1 MNTVPDP
8 GRLELAEFYFKE
20 GYRLQT
26 SGDLESA
33 IAAYKRSIELYPTAE
48 AHTFLGWAYSFQGQ
62 IDEAIQECE
71 AAIGIDPE
79 FGNPYNDIGVYLIE
93 KGEYDE
99 AIPWLEKAMAAK
111 RYEPR
116 HYPYM
121 NMGRVLVRKGRYDE
135 AVRELKK
142 ALEIEP
148 NYTVARV
155 ELHKVLGLLN

>member
-1 MNTVPDP
+1 MPDP

-26 SGDLESA
+26 SGDLNGA
-33 IAAYKRSIELYPTAE
+33 IAAYKRSIELYATAE

-62 IDEAIQECE
+62 IDEAIKECE
-71 AAIGIDPE
+71 AAIQVDPE

-99 AIPWLEKAMAAK
+99 AIPWLEKAMVAK

-135 AVRELKK
+135 AIRELKK

-148 NYTVARV
+148 NYVAARI
-155 ELHKVLGLLN
+155 EMHKIVGLLN

>member
-1 MNTVPDP
+1 MPDP

-26 SGDLESA
+26 SGDLNGA
-33 IAAYKRSIELYPTAE
+33 ISAYKRSIELYATAE

-62 IDEAIQECE
+62 IDEAIKECE
-71 AAIGIDPE
+71 AAIQVDPE

-99 AIPWLEKAMAAK
+99 AIPWLEKAMVAK

-121 NMGRVLVRKGRYDE
+121 NMGRVLVRKGMYDE
-135 AVRELKK
+135 AIRELKK

-148 NYTVARV
+148 NYVAARI
-155 ELHKVLGLLN
+155 ELHKIFGLLN

>member
-1 MNTVPDP
+1 MPDP

-20 GYRLQT
+20 GHRLQT
-26 SGDLESA
+26 DGDLDGA
-33 IAAYKRSIELYPTAE
+33 IAAYQRSIELYPTAE

-62 IDEAIQECE
+62 IDEAIKQCE
-71 AAIGIDPE
+71 VAIRIDPE

-99 AIPWLEKAMAAK
+99 AIPWLEKAMVAK

-121 NMGRVLVRKGRYDE
+121 NMGRILVRKGKYEE
-135 AVRELKK
+135 AARELKK
-142 ALEIEP
+142 ALDIEP
-148 NYTVARV
+148 NYAAARI
-155 ELHKVLGLLN
+155 ELHKIFGLLN